1 MSAITHVPVLV
12 QEVLRGLDAAAPGL
26 YVDGTLGTGGH
37 AAAIL
42 EANPRSTLVG
52 LEIDELSLARAQ
64 ERLAAFDGR
73 LTLYHS
79 DYRNLPDLDVPWR
92 DVRGVLLDL
101 GLSSF
106 QLDAPERG
114 FSFNLEGPLDMRFDL
129 RNKTTAHKVLHKHTE
144 AALAR
149 IFRDYGELRQARLL
163 ARRIIS
169 ARKGTGLETT
179 TQLRRLIEEVCSW
192 RPQKGKLHPAA
203 KVFQALRIEVNDE
216 LSGLDTLL
224 DRVLCLLRPGARM
237 AVITFHSL
245 EDRVVKRVFLR
256 LAGAGEAAPVVRV
269 LTKKPVVPAEA
280 ELASNSRSH
289 SAKLRIAE
297 RV

>member
-1 MSAITHVPVLV
+1 MNDTTHVPVLV
-12 QEVLRGLDAAAPGL
+12 PEVLRGLDAGVAGVYL
-26 YVDGTLGTGGH
+26 DGTLGTGGH

-42 EANPRSTLVG
+42 QAHPRSTLIG
-52 LEIDELSLARAQ
+52 LEVDALSLARAQ
-64 ERLAAFDGR
+64 ERLSAFEGR

-79 DYRNLPDLDVPWR
+79 DYRNIPDLDIPWR

-106 QLDAPERG
+106 QMDAPERG

-129 RNKTTAHKVLHKHTE
+129 RNKTTAHKVLHKSSE
-144 AALAR
+144 AHLAQV
-149 IFRDYGELRQARLL
+149 FLEYGELRQARLL

-179 TQLRRLIEEVCSW
+179 TQLRRLVEEVCRW
-192 RPQKGKLHPAA
+192 RPQRGKTHPAA
-203 KVFQALRIEVNDE
+203 KVFQALRIEVNGE
-216 LSGLDTLL
+216 LEGLDALL
-224 DRVLCLLRPGARM
+224 DGVLCLLRPGARL
-237 AVITFHSL
+237 AVIAFHSL
-245 EDRVVKRVFLR
+245 EDRIVKRTFLR
-256 LAGAGEAAPVVRV
+256 LAGGAAEPVIRI
-269 LTKKPVVPAEA
+269 LTKKPVIPSDAETA
-280 ELASNSRSH
+280 ANPRSH